1 MEGFKIIS
9 FNEDERILEFCLSS
23 FKNKIF
29 KLELYSYLG
38 VSKIIFDKIYLKEN
52 VIDSLKQQS
61 GKTYNYLNKFFKMII
76 EINK

>member
-38 VSKIIFDKIYLKEN
+38 VDKIIFDKINLN
-52 VIDSLKQQS
+52 DNFINSLKQQS
-61 GKTYNYLNKFFKMII
+61 IETYPLLNDFFLMIT
-76 EINK
+76 KL